1 LVCLLKASL
10 FRFRKIFDGENKL
23 INQKNDKIS
32 QFMRK
37 QILLLM
43 LFIPG
48 LFPVAFAQ
56 DNSGKL
62 TLEQSV
68 EIALENNLNLKR
80 SEMNMIGSEATLLES
95 KGQMLPS
102 FSMGASSGFR
112 WGRSINPVSNDFETR
127 RIGNVNIS
135 GNSSL
140 PIYSGGRVRN
150 SIQQSKLNV
159 EVNRLNV
166 ETSKNDITLN
176 TINLFINIAF
186 SMEQLNIAKSQL
198 KTSMDQLERTKSL
211 VKAGALPKA
220 DQLDL
225 EAQKATNDL
234 EVINA
239 GNNLRIAKLNLSQAL
254 QLPFNDLFGIIVPEV
269 GVDGLEIGSVGV
281 GEVYGI
287 AEGRLPQIKAAELA
301 VKSAEYGVRIAKG
314 GYAPSLSLSANVF
327 SNYVDQSIFMTQD
340 PLLQQ
345 FENNLSQS
353 ANIGLN
359 IPVFSNFRNKA
370 SVQRAR
376 VQKRLSEI
384 QEMEAKN
391 LLRQD
396 IESAYT
402 SAYAAE
408 QSYRSSL
415 VRVEA
420 LGESFRMAQQRFEVG
435 AINAVDF
442 QVAQNN
448 LFNAEADLVTAKYQF
463 VFSIKV
469 LDFYLGN
476 PLTL

>member
-1 LVCLLKASL
+1 MK
-10 FRFRKIFDGENKL
+10 KH
-23 INQKNDKIS
+23 
-32 QFMRK
+32 
-37 QILLLM
+37 LLL
-43 LFIPG
+43 LLIFVPG
-48 LFPVAFAQ
+48 LSTSVFSQ
-56 DNSGKL
+56 DNLGKL

-68 EIALENNLNLKR
+68 KTALENNLNLKR
-80 SEMNMIGSEATLLES
+80 AEMNLISSEANLLES

-112 WGRSINPVSNDFETR
+112 WGRSINPVTNDFESR

-140 PIYSGGRVRN
+140 PIYSGGRVQN
-150 SIQQSKLNV
+150 SIKQSRLNV

-166 ETSKNDITLN
+166 EKSRNDITLN
-176 TINLFINIAF
+176 TINLFINVAF
-186 SMEQLNIAKSQL
+186 SMEQLNIAQSQL
-198 KTSMDQLERTKSL
+198 KTSTEQLARTKSL

-225 EAQKATNDL
+225 EAQSATNEL

-239 GNNLRIAKLNLSQAL
+239 QNNLRIAKLNLSQAL
-254 QLPFNDLFGIIVPEV
+254 QLPFNDNFGIVIPEV
-269 GVDGLEIGSVGV
+269 GVEGLEIGTVGV
-281 GEVYGI
+281 AEVYSI
-287 AEGRLPQIKAAELA
+287 AEGRLPEIQAAALA
-301 VKSAEYGVRIAKG
+301 VKSAEYGVKIAKG
-314 GYAPSLSLSANVF
+314 SFAPSLSLSANVF
-327 SNYVDQSIFMTQD
+327 SNYVDQSAFMTPD

-370 SVQRAR
+370 SLQRAR

-384 QEMEAKN
+384 QEIEAKN

-408 QSYRSSL
+408 QSYKSSMI
-415 VRVEA
+415 RVEA
-420 LGESFRMAQQRFEVG
+420 LGEAFRMAKQRFEVG

-448 LFNAEADLVTAKYQF
+448 LFNAEADLVTAKYQY
-463 VFSIKV
+463 VFSVKV

>member
-1 LVCLLKASL
+1 MK
-10 FRFRKIFDGENKL
+10 KH
-23 INQKNDKIS
+23 
-32 QFMRK
+32 
-37 QILLLM
+37 ILLLL
-43 LFIPG
+43 LFVSG
-48 LFPVAFAQ
+48 LSASVFSQ

-68 EIALENNLNLKR
+68 ETALQNNLNLKR
-80 SEMNMIGSEATLLES
+80 AEMNLISSEANLLES

-102 FSMGASSGFR
+102 FSMGLSSGFR
-112 WGRSINPVSNDFETR
+112 WGRSINPVTNDFESR
-127 RIGNVNIS
+127 RIGNVNVS
-135 GNSSL
+135 GSSSL
-140 PIYSGGRVRN
+140 PLYSGGRVQN
-150 SIQQSKLNV
+150 SIKQSKLNV

-166 ETSKNDITLN
+166 EKSRNDITLN
-176 TINLFINIAF
+176 AINLFINVAF
-186 SMEQLNIAKSQL
+186 SMEQLNIAQSQL
-198 KTSMDQLERTKSL
+198 KTSTEQLERTKSL
-211 VKAGALPKA
+211 VRAGALPMA

-225 EAQKATNDL
+225 EAQSATNEL

-239 GNNLRIAKLNLSQAL
+239 QNNLRIAKLNLSQAL
-254 QLPFNDLFGIIVPEV
+254 QLPFDDNFGIIIPEV
-269 GVDGLEIGSVGV
+269 GVEGLEIGTVGV
-281 GEVYGI
+281 AEVYSI
-287 AEGRLPQIKAAELA
+287 AEGRLPEIQAAELA
-301 VKSAEYGVRIAKG
+301 VKSAEYGVKIAKG
-314 GYAPSLSLSANVF
+314 SFAPSLNLSANVF
-327 SNYVDQSIFMTQD
+327 SNYVDQSTFMTPD

-370 SVQRAR
+370 SLQRAR

-384 QEMEAKN
+384 QEIEAKN

-408 QSYRSSL
+408 QSYKSSL
-415 VRVEA
+415 IRVEA
-420 LGESFRMAQQRFEVG
+420 LGESFRMAKQRFEVG

-448 LFNAEADLVTAKYQF
+448 LFNAEADLVTAKYQY
-463 VFSIKV
+463 VFSVKV

>member
-1 LVCLLKASL
+1 MK
-10 FRFRKIFDGENKL
+10 KH
-23 INQKNDKIS
+23 
-32 QFMRK
+32 
-37 QILLLM
+37 ILLLL
-43 LFIPG
+43 LFVSG
-48 LFPVAFAQ
+48 LSTVVFSQ

-80 SEMNMIGSEATLLES
+80 SEMNLMSSEATLLES

-112 WGRSINPVSNDFETR
+112 WGRSINPVTNDFESR

-150 SIQQSKLNV
+150 SIQQAKLNV
-159 EVNRLNV
+159 EVNKLNV
-166 ETSKNDITLN
+166 ETARNNITLN
-176 TINLFINIAF
+176 AINLFINIAF
-186 SMEQLNIAKSQL
+186 SMEQLNIAQSQL
-198 KTSMDQLERTKSL
+198 KTSTDQLARAKSL
-211 VKAGALPKA
+211 VLAGALPKA

-225 EAQKATNDL
+225 EAQKATNEL

-239 GNNLRIAKLNLSQAL
+239 ENNLRIAKLNLSQAL
-254 QLPFNDLFGIIVPEV
+254 QLPFTDSFGIIIPEV
-269 GVDGLEIGSVGV
+269 GIDGLEIGNIGV
-281 GEVYGI
+281 GEVYSI
-287 AEGRLPQIKAAELA
+287 AESRLPQIKAAILS
-301 VKSAEYGVRIAKG
+301 VKSAEYGVKIAKG
-314 GYAPSLSLSANVF
+314 AFAPSLSLSANVF
-327 SNYVDQSIFMTQD
+327 SNYVDQSTFMTPD
-340 PLLQQ
+340 PLIQQ

-370 SVQRAR
+370 GVQRAR

-448 LFNAEADLVTAKYQF
+448 LFNAEADLVTAKYQY
-463 VFSIKV
+463 VFSVKV

>member
-1 LVCLLKASL
+1 MK
-10 FRFRKIFDGENKL
+10 KH
-23 INQKNDKIS
+23 
-32 QFMRK
+32 
-37 QILLLM
+37 ILLLL
-43 LFIPG
+43 LFISG
-48 LFPVAFAQ
+48 LSASVFSQ

-68 EIALENNLNLKR
+68 ETALQNNLNLKR
-80 SEMNMIGSEATLLES
+80 AEMNLISSEANLLES

-102 FSMGASSGFR
+102 FSMGLSSGFR
-112 WGRSINPVSNDFETR
+112 WGRSINPVTNDFESR
-127 RIGNVNIS
+127 RIGNVNVS
-135 GNSSL
+135 GSSSL
-140 PIYSGGRVRN
+140 PLYSGGRVQN
-150 SIQQSKLNV
+150 SIKQSKLNV

-166 ETSKNDITLN
+166 EKSRNDITLN
-176 TINLFINIAF
+176 AINLFINVAF
-186 SMEQLNIAKSQL
+186 SMEQLNIAQSQL
-198 KTSMDQLERTKSL
+198 KTSTEQLERTKSL
-211 VKAGALPKA
+211 VRAGALPMA

-225 EAQKATNDL
+225 EAQSATNEL

-239 GNNLRIAKLNLSQAL
+239 QNNLRIAKLNLSQAL
-254 QLPFNDLFGIIVPEV
+254 QLPFDDNFGIIIPEV
-269 GVDGLEIGSVGV
+269 GVEGLEIGTVGV
-281 GEVYGI
+281 AEVYSI
-287 AEGRLPQIKAAELA
+287 AEGRLPEIQAAELA
-301 VKSAEYGVRIAKG
+301 VKSAEYGVKIAKG
-314 GYAPSLSLSANVF
+314 SFAPSLNLSANVF
-327 SNYVDQSIFMTQD
+327 SNYVDQSTFMTPD

-370 SVQRAR
+370 SLQRAR

-384 QEMEAKN
+384 QEIEAKN

-408 QSYRSSL
+408 QSYKSSL
-415 VRVEA
+415 IRVEA
-420 LGESFRMAQQRFEVG
+420 LGESFRMAKQRFEVG

-448 LFNAEADLVTAKYQF
+448 LFNAEADLVTAKYQY
-463 VFSIKV
+463 VFSVKV

>member
-1 LVCLLKASL
+1 MLLKSKFILDVTNTYRIKQIFQPDKLKLPL
-10 FRFRKIFDGENKL
+10 FMK
-23 INQKNDKIS
+23 
-32 QFMRK
+32 K
-37 QILLLM
+37 QILLL
-43 LFIPG
+43 LLILLG
-48 LFPVAFAQ
+48 SKYSSYGQ
-56 DNSGKL
+56 DIFGKL

-68 EIALENNLNLKR
+68 AIALENNLNLKR
-80 SEMNMIGSEATLLES
+80 TELNLLSSEATLLES

-112 WGRSINPVSNDFETR
+112 WGRSINPVTNDFESR

-140 PIYSGGRVRN
+140 PLFSGGRIRN
-150 SIQQSKLNV
+150 SIKQSKLTV
-159 EVNRLNV
+159 AINRLNV
-166 ETSKNDITLN
+166 ETSRNDISLN
-176 TINLFINIAF
+176 TINLFINVAF
-186 SMEQLNIAKSQL
+186 AMEQLNISKSQL
-198 KTSMDQLERTKSL
+198 KTSIDQLERARSL
-211 VKAGALPKA
+211 VRAGSLPKA

-225 EAQKATNDL
+225 EAQKATNEL

-239 GNNLRIAKLNLSQAL
+239 ENNLRIAKLNLSQAL
-254 QLPFNDLFGIIVPEV
+254 QLPFDDSFGIIIPELDV
-269 GVDGLEIGSVGV
+269 SGLEIGNLRV
-281 GEVYGI
+281 GEVYAI
-287 AEGRLPQIKAAELA
+287 AESFLPEIKAAELA
-301 VKSAEYGVRIAKG
+301 IKSADYGVKIAKG
-314 GYAPSLSLSANVF
+314 GYSPSLNLSVNIF
-327 SNYVDQSIFMTQD
+327 SNYVDQSTFQTAD
-340 PLLQQ
+340 PILQQ

-359 IPVFSNFRNKA
+359 IPVFSNFRNMA
-370 SVQRAR
+370 GVQRAR
-376 VQKRLSEI
+376 VQRHLSEI
-384 QEMEAKN
+384 QQTETKN
-391 LLRQD
+391 ILRQD

-415 VRVEA
+415 LRVEA

-448 LFNAEADLVTAKYQF
+448 LFNAEADLVNAKYQY